1 MTKKLSFI
9 VPTLN
14 AQKVLPTCLKS
25 IRSQSYP
32 QNKIEIIV
40 ADGGSVD
47 NTVKI
52 AKTNRCIVVKN
63 PLKTAEAGKAIALKH
78 AAGDYIALIDSD
90 NILPDKN
97 WLKTMLIPFSQNKK
111 IIGSEPWAFTYRKKA
126 GFIERYS
133 ALIGAN
139 DPYAFVCGISDRINY
154 IDHKWTHINLE
165 QKLNNNYILVKLE
178 SKKRIP
184 TIGANG
190 TIFKSSFLKKQS
202 IDKYLF
208 DIDIIQQYLAQ
219 HQYLFFAKVKI
230 GIIHTF
236 CESSINKFIKKQNRR
251 LTDLYTYKN
260 IRNYN
265 WSKLNQLCVP
275 KYVLYTLLI
284 IPSFMDSLIGFI
296 QKPDIA
302 WFFHPI
308 ACYISLIV
316 YGFISIRKWLGLLDP
331 ISRNKWKQ

>member
-111 IIGSEPWAFTYRKKA
+111 IP
-126 GFIERYS
+126 ER
-133 ALIGAN
+133 
-139 DPYAFVCGISDRINY
+139 
-154 IDHKWTHINLE
+154 NL
-165 QKLNNNYILVKLE
+165 
-178 SKKRIP
+178 R
-184 TIGANG
+184 G
-190 TIFKSSFLKKQS
+190 
-202 IDKYLF
+202 D
-208 DIDIIQQYLAQ
+208 
-219 HQYLFFAKVKI
+219 
-230 GIIHTF
+230 
-236 CESSINKFIKKQNRR
+236 
-251 LTDLYTYKN
+251 
-260 IRNYN
+260 
-265 WSKLNQLCVP
+265 
-275 KYVLYTLLI
+275 
-284 IPSFMDSLIGFI
+284 
-296 QKPDIA
+296 
-302 WFFHPI
+302 
-308 ACYISLIV
+308 
-316 YGFISIRKWLGLLDP
+316 
-331 ISRNKWKQ
+331 